1 MNSKA
6 KSTFFLFTAAI
17 VWGFAFVAQKLGADD
32 VAPFY
37 FNGIRFVIGAIALI
51 PVVLIS
57 ERGNVK
63 QKLVS
68 TIRAAALCAM
78 FLFIASALQ
87 QRGIMMTNDAG
98 KSGFITALYS
108 VLVPVFYFLIFR
120 RKTSFNIWVG
130 AVLAIVGTFF
140 LSVKNDFTVETGDLV
155 LLLGSVFWAG
165 HIISIDF
172 LIKDLNPVKFSL
184 FQALFAGIYN
194 LAFAVFT
201 ETITFSGFNA
211 ALIPILYCG
220 VCSTGIAYT
229 CQIVG
234 QKGADPTIA
243 TIILSTESL
252 FSVLG
257 GALIDG
263 ETMSPRGYLGCLLI
277 FAGVVVSQIVIKAG
291 KNKNKIKKESEQNV

>member
-6 KSTFFLFTAAI
+6 KSTFFLFTAAV

-51 PVVLIS
+51 PVVFIS
-57 ERGNVK
+57 ERGKVGY
-63 QKLVS
+63 KLFP
-68 TIRAAALCAM
+68 TMRAAAICAL
-78 FLFIASALQ
+78 FLFTASALQ

-108 VLVPVFYFLIFR
+108 VLVPIFYFLIFR
-120 RKTSFNIWVG
+120 RKTAFNIWIG
-130 AVLAIVGTFF
+130 AFLAIVGTFF
-140 LSVKNDFTVETGDLV
+140 LSVKNDFSIELGDLV
-155 LLLGSVFWAG
+155 LLIGSVFWAG

-172 LIKDLNPVKFSL
+172 LIKDLNPIKFSL
-184 FQALFAGIYN
+184 FQALFAGLYN
-194 LAFAVFT
+194 LLFAVFT
-201 ETITFSGFNA
+201 ETITFAGFSA

-234 QKGADPTIA
+234 QKGADPTLA

-263 ETMSPRGYLGCLLI
+263 EVMSSRGYLGCVLI
-277 FAGVVVSQIVIKAG
+277 FAGVIVSQLVLKR
-291 KNKNKIKKESEQNV
+291 KSKKLTKTESE